1 MTTPDKNVLGGP
13 LAVCSSAPRTGFFR
27 DGCCNTGA
35 DDVGIH
41 VICAR
46 MTREFLEFE
55 RQRGN
60 DLVTPMPAAQ
70 FPGLSPGDRWCVC
83 AGRWREAFTGEYFC
97 APEVTFFPYSHV
109 GSPQE
114 VIMDRFLSV
123 SFIAALPEAPKA
135 MVTAQLQALID
146 THPALKGRET
156 VAFPYETQAYVCHR
170 LS

>member
-1 MTTPDKNVLGGP
+1 MTTPDRNVLGGP

-60 DLVTPMPAAQ
+60 DLVTPIPAAQ

-83 AGRWREAFTGEYFC
+83 AGRWREAFDAGV
-97 APEVTFFPYSHV
+97 APLVVLETTH
-109 GSPQE
+109 E
-114 VIMDRFLSV
+114 E
-123 SFIAALPEAPKA
+123 ALAIVPLAD
-135 MVTAQLQALID
+135 LRRHALD
-146 THPALKGRET
+146 LN
-156 VAFPYETQAYVCHR
+156 
-170 LS
+170 